1 MTEITILLLAIIIDI
16 IFGELPNMLHPV
28 AWLGKLINLEIRS
41 APDTGKYNQIAYGFI
56 ILILT
61 TLMITLLAYF
71 FLVFIMQQDEI
82 IYILVGALLLKF
94 TFSIRG
100 LITSALNTKNLL
112 KNGDLDRS
120 RSSLNSLVSRDT
132 STLSEENVV
141 AATVESVSENSC
153 DSFIAPVFY
162 FLIFGLPGAIAY
174 RIVNTFD
181 SMIGYHGKYEYT
193 GKASAIADDILNYI
207 PSRISAI
214 LIVLASLFHPENLKR
229 AWSIMFRDHKRTE
242 SPNAGWTMSA
252 MAGALGVRL
261 EKTGHYQL
269 GDSVKAI
276 SIDNIDSSL
285 KIVVVA
291 FAAWSI
297 ITILIQVM
305 VNAVI

>member
-16 IFGELPNMLHPV
+16 IFGELPNILHPV
-28 AWLGKLINLEIRS
+28 AWLGKLINLEIRIS
-41 APDTGKYNQIAYGFI
+41 PGKGKKAQIIYGII

-61 TLMITLLAYF
+61 TVIISLLVYF
-71 FLVFIMQQDEI
+71 ALNFIKQYDEI
-82 IYILVGALLLKF
+82 VYVILGALLLKL

-100 LITSALNTKNLL
+100 LITSALHTRNLL
-112 KNGDLDRS
+112 KDGDLNRS
-120 RSSLNSLVSRDT
+120 RHSLNALVSRDT
-132 STLSEENVV
+132 STLDKDNVI

-181 SMIGYHGKYEYT
+181 SMIGYHGEYEYT
-193 GKASAIADDILNYI
+193 GKASAIADDIFNYI
-207 PSRISAI
+207 PARISAT
-214 LIVLASLFHPENLKR
+214 LIVLASIFHPGNLKR

-252 MAGALGVRL
+252 MAGALGIRL
-261 EKTGHYQL
+261 EKTGYYQL
-269 GDSVKAI
+269 GDSVNAL
-276 SIDNIDSSL
+276 SLNNIDSSV
-285 KIVVVA
+285 KIIAVT

-297 ITILIQVM
+297 ITILLQAVI
-305 VNAVI
+305 NAVI